1 MLLMCLLIYGTNS
14 EIIPDTSTT
23 AKMTH
28 ESNKS
33 VGLVTKES
41 IENSLRYYFITDYP
55 SYIPE
60 NHYIKPG
67 DLVAVKKIASKTLKV
82 KNADDMNN
90 VHKKSAIDCRLM
102 SQDFKQVKANQTE
115 MIVKS

>member
-1 MLLMCLLIYGTNS
+1 MKCRTKMLTKMLLLCLMIYGTNS
-14 EIIPDTSTT
+14 DIIPDTSTT
-23 AKMTH
+23 AKMTQ

-33 VGLVTKES
+33 AGLVTKES
-41 IENSLRYYFITDYP
+41 IENSLRYYFITEYP

-90 VHKKSAIDCRLM
+90 VHKKFNILYM
-102 SQDFKQVKANQTE
+102 T
-115 MIVKS
+115 KSKN